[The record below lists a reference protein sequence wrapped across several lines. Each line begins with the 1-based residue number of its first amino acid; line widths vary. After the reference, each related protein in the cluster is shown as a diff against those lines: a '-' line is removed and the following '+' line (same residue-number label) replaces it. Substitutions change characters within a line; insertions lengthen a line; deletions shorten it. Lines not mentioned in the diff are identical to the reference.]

1 MRARSMFIRAAV
13 AALFAGASAAALSA
27 AAAVPAAKAT
37 ADDAMQVGSYYT
49 AWSIEKGFRL
59 KQFDQ
64 SKAAA
69 GFTFLVYAFEN
80 VYPTPDGGARCE
92 SGRDVPDTGD
102 GLGMRATF
110 DYARRFGA
118 DESVD
123 GSADKAG
130 QPLAGNFHQIVQLK
144 ARHPQLK
151 VLVALGGGEWSRFF
165 SAGAATPAKRSAL
178 VASCIDLYL
187 RGNLPMLDGHGG
199 KGAAA
204 GIFDGIDLDWEHPGP
219 QDKANFTL
227 LLEEF
232 RRQLDAL
239 GKEAAKPAKHYL
251 LTAAV
256 NSTAD
261 KMRYV
266 DPAAYSRSLDWINLM
281 TYDFHG
287 AWKAKGPTGF
297 QSNLYAD
304 PASGDPS
311 PLSVDTGVR
320 RFLDA
325 GVPARKIVVGVPF
338 YARGWSGVTATNN
351 GLYQAAQGPA
361 QGFEEGAEQYSTI
374 AARALPSFYHPV
386 TRQLWTFADGVFW
399 TYDDPRVIREKA
411 DYARERGLGGMMSWS
426 LDQDDAGFA
435 LSRAMLDVRRTPPN
449 SREARRAD

>member
-1 MRARSMFIRAAV
+1 MRVRSVFIRAAV
-13 AALFAGASAAALSA
+13 VAMFAGAAPVSTVFAADA
-27 AAAVPAAKAT
+27 AGEGGADAKAS
-37 ADDAMQVGSYYT
+37 ADSMQVGSYYT

-64 SKAAA
+64 SKAAD
-69 GFTFLVYAFEN
+69 GFTFLIYAFEN
-80 VYPTPDGGARCE
+80 VYPTPDGGARCD

-102 GLGMRATF
+102 GLGMRASF
-110 DYARRFGA
+110 DYAHRFGA

-130 QPLAGNFHQIVQLK
+130 QPLAGNFNQIAQLK

-165 SAGAATPAKRSAL
+165 SSGATTPAKRSAL

-239 GKEAAKPAKHYL
+239 GKASGKAAGKATGKHYL

-256 NSTAD
+256 NSTPD
-261 KMRYV
+261 KMRYT

-311 PLSVDTGVR
+311 PLSVDSGVR
-320 RFLDA
+320 RFVDA

-361 QGFEEGAEQYSTI
+361 KGFEEGAEQYSTI
-374 AARALPSFYHPV
+374 AARALPGFYHPL
-386 TRQLWTFADGVFW
+386 TRQWWTFADGVFW

-411 DYARERGLGGMMSWS
+411 DYARQRGLGGMMSWS

-435 LSRAMLDVRRTPPN
+435 LSRAMLDVRRTP
-449 SREARRAD
+449 

>member
-1 MRARSMFIRAAV
+1 MRVSSLFTRVAL
-13 AALFAGASAAALSA
+13 AALFAGAASATAASATAAETSAANTKAQ
-27 AAAVPAAKAT
+27 AV
-37 ADDAMQVGSYYT
+37 DMQVGSYYT

-69 GFTFLVYAFEN
+69 GFTFLIYAFEN
-80 VYPTPDGGARCE
+80 VYPTADGGARCE

-102 GLGMRATF
+102 GMGMRATF

-130 QPLAGNFHQIVQLK
+130 QPLAGNFNQIAQLK
-144 ARHPQLK
+144 KRHPQMK

-165 SAGAATPAKRSAL
+165 SSGAATPAKRQAL
-178 VASCIDLYL
+178 VASCIDHYL

-219 QDKANFTL
+219 NDKANFTL

-239 GKEAAKPAKHYL
+239 GKESGKSTPKHYV

-256 NSTAD
+256 NSTQE

-266 DPAAYSRSLDWINLM
+266 DPGAYSRSLDWINLM
-281 TYDFHG
+281 TYDFKG

-297 QSNLYAD
+297 QSNLYPD
-304 PASGDPS
+304 PASGDAS

-351 GLYQAAQGPA
+351 GLYQAAKGPA

-374 AARALPSFYHPV
+374 AARKLPGFYHPI
-386 TRQLWTFADGVFW
+386 TRQWWTFADGTFW

-411 DYARERGLGGMMSWS
+411 DYTRQRGLGGMMSWS
-426 LDQDDAGFA
+426 LDQDDAEFA
-435 LSRAMLDVRRTPPN
+435 LSRAMLDVRRAP
-449 SREARRAD
+449 